1 MTDRSRELRDTP
13 NIDEMTHRQIV
24 DELMH
29 FERAVRMD
37 FTPEFVAE
45 QTLGQLQHI
54 LAAARMH
61 ISLKPIVG
69 SQPQY
74 GEPQASAHAD

>member
-1 MTDRSRELRDTP
+1 MTDQTRQLCDMP
-13 NIDEMTHRQIV
+13 KIDEMTHRQIV

-37 FTPEFVAE
+37 FTPEFVA
-45 QTLGQLQHI
+45 QQSLSQLQHI

-61 ISLKPIVG
+61 ISMRSSTD
-69 SQPQY
+69 SQPQSR
-74 GEPQASAHAD
+74 EPQAAAHAD

>member
-1 MTDRSRELRDTP
+1 MVDQTRELCEMP

-61 ISLKPIVG
+61 ISLRSSTD
-69 SQPQY
+69 SQPQCR
-74 GEPQASAHAD
+74 EPQASAHAD

>member
-37 FTPEFVAE
+37 FTPEFVA
-45 QTLGQLQHI
+45 QQSLSQLQHI

-61 ISLKPIVG
+61 ISLRP
-69 SQPQY
+69 STELQ
-74 GEPQASAHAD
+74 PQASAHADS

>member
-1 MTDRSRELRDTP
+1 MADQTRELCEMP
-13 NIDEMTHRQIV
+13 NIDEMTHQQIV

-37 FTPEFVAE
+37 FTAEFVAE
-45 QTLGQLQHI
+45 QSLSQLQHI

-61 ISLKPIVG
+61 ISMRSSTEL
-69 SQPQY
+69 QPQT
-74 GEPQASAHAD
+74 ADHAD

>member
-1 MTDRSRELRDTP
+1 MTDRTPELCEMP

-37 FTPEFVAE
+37 FTPEFVAG
-45 QTLGQLQHI
+45 QSLGQLKHI

-61 ISLKPIVG
+61 ISMRSSTD
-69 SQPQY
+69 SQPQRR
-74 GEPQASAHAD
+74 EPQAAAHPE